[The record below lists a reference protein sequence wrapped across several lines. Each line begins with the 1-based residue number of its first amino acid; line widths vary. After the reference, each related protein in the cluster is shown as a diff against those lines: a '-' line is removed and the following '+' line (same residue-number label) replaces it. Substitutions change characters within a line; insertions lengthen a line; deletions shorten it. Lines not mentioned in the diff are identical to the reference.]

1 MKLDFNEIQLLELM
15 KDFYTLTGI
24 RIVLFDDEYQE
35 LLAYPAENCEF
46 CSQIKRNETTRHFC
60 TESDQHSFQQ
70 CKAAKQLIT
79 YHCHAGLIEAAVP
92 LIDNHIVIG
101 YLMFG
106 QISDAA
112 SHDDLKETLQKT
124 KLPESLPVLE
134 QLLAKIPLKTDQEIH
149 AAAHIMEAC
158 TFYALM
164 NETIAL
170 RRYNFTKH
178 LTEYLLPRLGEKID
192 ANLVAKDLG
201 ISRSKLY
208 SACDKYLGMGIAE
221 YIRTLRLQQ
230 AQTLLKDTETAITEI
245 ASAVGFDDYNY
256 FRRVFKKETGCSAKK
271 YREKFKTTQ
280 HLSSSERPT

>member
-1 MKLDFNEIQLLELM
+1 MKLDFNETQLLELM

-35 LLAYPAENCEF
+35 LLSYPAQNCEF
-46 CSQIKRNETTRHFC
+46 CTRIKNNEKTQRFC

-70 CKAAKQLIT
+70 CKAAKQLIM
-79 YHCHAGLIEAAVP
+79 YHCHAGLIEAVVP

-106 QISDAA
+106 QISDAVSYTA
-112 SHDDLKETLQKT
+112 LEENLNKT
-124 KLPESLPVLE
+124 KLAEYIPELKELFT
-134 QLLAKIPLKTDQEIH
+134 KIPLKTDQEIH

-170 RRYNFTKH
+170 RRHNFTRH
-178 LTEYLLPRLGEKID
+178 LTEYLLPRLNESLE
-192 ANLVAKDLG
+192 ASNVAKDLG

-230 AQTLLKDTETAITEI
+230 AQTLLKESDIPITEI
-245 ASAVGFDDYNY
+245 AASVGFDDYNY

-271 YREKFKTTQ
+271 YREKKGIQ
-280 HLSSSERPT
+280 QL